1 MKEKLKNFGGALKSY
16 VMLLVLVV
24 IVFLFQAITGGTLL
38 TSTNVFNLINQNAYI
53 MILAIGMLLCILTG
67 GNVDLSVGSVIG
79 FSGATMATM
88 MQNGI
93 NPYLAL
99 LAGLAIGILVGAWN
113 GFWIAYIKIPPFI
126 TTMAGMFIFRGATM
140 MVLTGGK
147 TISPLPEQFTGL
159 ASGYIGTSETSGTI
173 CFSAGIVLALLFVL
187 SQVLSYLRQKRNGY
201 LVESPVI
208 MGIRTV
214 VIAAG
219 IIWLFTTMS
228 VERGI
233 PIVLITVGVVALIY
247 NYITQRTVL
256 GRHLYALGGN
266 AKAARLSGVNND
278 KIMFLVYTNMGFL
291 SAVAAVAYCSRINAA
306 TAAAGT
312 GSEMDAIAACFIG
325 GAAATGGIGTVG
337 ATLVG
342 ALIMG
347 VMNNGMSIL
356 GLGYDMQQAVKG
368 VVLIIAIA
376 FDVITKQKTLVPIM
390 ERIRRKL
397 SSNK

>member
-24 IVFLFQAITGGTLL
+24 IVLLFQAITGGTLL

-99 LAGLAIGILVGAWN
+99 LAGLAIGIFVGAWN

-159 ASGYIGTSETSGTI
+159 ASGYIGTAETSGTI
-173 CFSAGIVLALLFVL
+173 CFSAGIVLAILFVL

-233 PIVLITVGVVALIY
+233 PIVLITVGVVALMGHIY
-247 NYITQRTVL
+247 
-256 GRHLYALGGN
+256 
-266 AKAARLSGVNND
+266 
-278 KIMFLVYTNMGFL
+278 
-291 SAVAAVAYCSRINAA
+291 
-306 TAAAGT
+306 
-312 GSEMDAIAACFIG
+312 
-325 GAAATGGIGTVG
+325 
-337 ATLVG
+337 
-342 ALIMG
+342 
-347 VMNNGMSIL
+347 
-356 GLGYDMQQAVKG
+356 
-368 VVLIIAIA
+368 
-376 FDVITKQKTLVPIM
+376 
-390 ERIRRKL
+390 
-397 SSNK
+397 